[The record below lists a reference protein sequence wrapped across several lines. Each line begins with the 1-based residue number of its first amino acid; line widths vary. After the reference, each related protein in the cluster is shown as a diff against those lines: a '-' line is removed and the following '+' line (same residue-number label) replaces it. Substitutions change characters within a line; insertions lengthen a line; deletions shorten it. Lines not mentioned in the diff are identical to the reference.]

1 MHPPIDQLLL
11 FISFA
16 LFGSRLLAASAASA
30 ATPLV
35 VLLRAFAAFSI
46 TLSSATSPVVWA
58 ISAASVA
65 FAFVAS
71 RPLTLLVDRATLGVF
86 SALSSRLLGAFSAIA
101 GLGRVGALLFLTIVV
116 VPLRSVKGFD
126 AIAANMRAIGVLVG

>member
-1 MHPPIDQLLL
+1 L

-30 ATPLV
+30 TAPLV

-71 RPLTLLVDRATLGVF
+71 RPLTLLVDRAALGLLPT
-86 SALSSRLLGAFSAIA
+86 LSSIRLLLGALVGAIA